1 MIYAALT
8 LSVLLNTILIW
19 FGYKLV
25 KKSLSYSENMYIL
38 LDDMDGFVSHLGA
51 IYELA
56 TFYGDETLQNLL
68 LHSKRLKG
76 DIEEFKQNHTIE
88 IEGEEGTLEDG
99 TTEDTGEEEEA
110 QEGP

>member
-1 MIYAALT
+1 MIYAMLAI
-8 LSVLLNTILIW
+8 SVLLNVILIW

-25 KKSLSYSENMYIL
+25 KKALSYSENIYTL
-38 LDDMDGFVSHLGA
+38 LGDMDGFIAHLGA

-68 LHSKRLKG
+68 LHSKKLRG
-76 DIEEFKQNHTIE
+76 DIEEFKHNYTLE
-88 IEGEEGTLEDG
+88 IEGEEETIEDG